1 MSTRLFLLFVTCE
14 AGKSS
19 KRKARTPPPAK
30 LHGQSPAVPTST
42 GQHRALQGNRDPG
55 FPPLNTKHPAAPPK
69 KVVPTRAHRRSR
81 ATRPP
86 SLIRSH
92 PAPGG
97 RRRGAGGWRHSTA
110 PPLRSRHRSGLQHP
124 EQLRPARPRRGGG
137 ARGLRTGPRP
147 AASAPAGGR
156 GSRGRG
162 ATHEWVH

>member
-19 KRKARTPPPAK
+19 KRKARTPPP
-30 LHGQSPAVPTST
+30 QTSWAEPSRAN
-42 GQHRALQGNRDPG
+42 QHRAAPCTAGQQRDPG